1 MNYKKIC
8 ITIAIF
14 ISINSTMSSQ
24 SDQKPNL
31 NGSEAN
37 YVPTAVPFLTIAPDS
52 RGAAMGDAGVA
63 TSPDANSQFWNP
75 AKYAFMK
82 DEAGFS
88 LSYIPWLRNLVPDI
102 NMAYLTGYYKIDREQ
117 SISGSLKYFALGQIF
132 FKNERNEDMGFGN
145 PNEFAVDVA
154 YSRLFSENVSGAI
167 SFRSIRSDFG
177 SSPLPSGET
186 TKAGIAFAA
195 DVAAFYSDEIQI
207 EDKDATLAFGLNI
220 SNIGSKISYTD
231 GQNKDFIPI
240 NLRLGSSLTLAIDAY
255 NEMTFALDLNKL
267 LVPTPPIYND
277 SVQRSILYGMDPDV
291 SVATGMLQSFYDA
304 PGGYK
309 EELNE
314 IMYAG
319 GVEYL
324 YMKQFAVRAGYFH
337 EHTLKGNRKYATMGI
352 GLKYNVMSFDFAYMI
367 PKGRTNPLAN
377 TVRFTIGFNLGKMSK

>member
-8 ITIAIF
+8 IIIAIF
-14 ISINSTMSSQ
+14 ISITNAATPQ
-24 SDQKPNL
+24 SNKL
-31 NGSEAN
+31 TGSEAN

-75 AKYAFMK
+75 AKYAFIK
-82 DEAGFS
+82 DEAG
-88 LSYIPWLRNLVPDI
+88 LSISYLPWLRNLVPDI

-117 SISGSLKYFALGQIF
+117 TISGSLKYFALGQII
-132 FKNERNEDMGFGN
+132 FKDQFNVDMGMAN

-154 YSRLFSENVSGAI
+154 YSRLFSEKVSGAI

-177 SSPLPSGET
+177 KAYLSSGES

-195 DVAAFYSDEIQI
+195 DVAAFYNDKIQI

-240 NLRLGSSLTLAIDAY
+240 NLRLGSALTIAIDPY
-255 NEMTFALDLNKL
+255 NEMTFALDVNKL

-277 SVQRSILYGMDPDV
+277 SVQRTILYGMDPDV
-291 SVATGMLQSFYDA
+291 SVAMGMLQSFYDA

-309 EELNE
+309 EELRE
-314 IMYAG
+314 IMYSG

-352 GLKYNVMSFDFAYMI
+352 GLNYNIMSFDFAYMI